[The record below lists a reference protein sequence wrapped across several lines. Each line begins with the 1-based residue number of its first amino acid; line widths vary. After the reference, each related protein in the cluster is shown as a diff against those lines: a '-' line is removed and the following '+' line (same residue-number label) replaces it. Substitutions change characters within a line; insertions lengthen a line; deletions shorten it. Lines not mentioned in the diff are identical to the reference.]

1 MTDTKSPA
9 ATGLYAAFAAYAL
22 WGIMPVYFHAL
33 VGVPPLEIVAHRII
47 WSVFLLLLILL
58 LRGRLAGLW
67 ETLVNWR
74 LISPLIAS
82 ALLIAVN
89 WLLYIWAVQN
99 GHILAASLGYFLNP
113 ILNVLLGFAVLGER
127 LSRAQWCAVAL
138 AGAGVIVLGVGALS
152 TLWISISLAVSFG
165 VYGLI
170 RKMTPAGPMVGLT
183 AETLVL
189 LPFALLGMVYWTAND
204 SLAFGNAVAAK
215 DALLIAAGVITAVPL
230 LLFAFAARRLRYA
243 TMGLI
248 QYLGPTIQMMLGLFL
263 YGEAMSLAHKVAFPL
278 IWGALA
284 LYSWSAIRQHRSEA

>member
-1 MTDTKSPA
+1 MNQSKSPA

-58 LRGRLAGLW
+58 LRGRLAALW
-67 ETLVNWR
+67 KTLANWR

-127 LSRAQWCAVAL
+127 LSRTQWCAVAL
-138 AGAGVIVLGVGALS
+138 AGAGVVVLGVGALS

-189 LPFALLGMVYWTAND
+189 LPFALLGMAYWTANVT
-204 SLAFGNAVAAK
+204 LAFGNAGATK

-248 QYLGPTIQMMLGLFL
+248 QYLGPTIQMMLGLFA
-263 YGEAMSLAHKVAFPL
+263 YGEAMSTAHKIAFPL

-284 LYSWSAIRQHRSEA
+284 LYSWSAIRQHRSGA

>member
-1 MTDTKSPA
+1 MNQSKSPA

-58 LRGRLAGLW
+58 LRGRLVALW
-67 ETLVNWR
+67 KTLANWR

-127 LSRAQWCAVAL
+127 LSRTQWCAVAL
-138 AGAGVIVLGVGALS
+138 AGAGVVVLGVGALS

-189 LPFALLGMVYWTAND
+189 LPFALLGMAYWTAND
-204 SLAFGNAVAAK
+204 TLAFGNAGATK

-248 QYLGPTIQMMLGLFL
+248 QYLGPTIQMMLGLFA
-263 YGEAMSLAHKVAFPL
+263 YGEAMSTAHKIAFPL

-284 LYSWSAIRQHRSEA
+284 LYSWSAIRQHRSGA

>member
-1 MTDTKSPA
+1 MSQSKSPA
-9 ATGLYAAFAAYAL
+9 TTGLYAAFTAYAL
-22 WGIMPVYFHAL
+22 WGVLPIYFHVL
-33 VGVPPLEIVAHRII
+33 VGVAPLEIVAHRII
-47 WSVFLLLLILL
+47 WSVFLLLAILL
-58 LRGRLAGLW
+58 LRGRLAALW
-67 ETLVNWR
+67 ETLGNWR

-82 ALLIAVN
+82 ALLIAAN

-113 ILNVLLGFAVLGER
+113 ILNVLLGFAVLRER

-152 TLWISISLAVSFG
+152 TLWISISLALSFG

-189 LPFALLGMVYWTAND
+189 LPFALFGMAYWSHSGA
-204 SLAFGNAVAAK
+204 LAFGNLGAAK
-215 DALLIAAGVITAVPL
+215 DVLLLSAGVITAVPL

-248 QYLGPTIQMMLGLFL
+248 QYLGPTIQMLLGLFA
-263 YGEAMSLAHKVAFPL
+263 YGEAMSTAHMIAYPL

-284 LYSWSAIRQHRSEA
+284 LYSWSAIRQHRSAA